1 MFLFRNI
8 IKTKPLRLCLF
19 TLTLNVI
26 FPRVIY
32 VSKRSLFLTFPQQIS
47 ACTKVSQIFQKS
59 GSHLKILRVRC
70 VTKSNFPTEGPQILG
85 ATVRKIWLQRAES
98 SNKLSAFQNRIIY
111 FIIMGVLSS
120 LRILVHVYRQHFF
133 MGFSIARS

>member
-70 VTKSNFPTEGPQILG
+70 VTKSNFPTEGPQISG
-85 ATVRKIWLQRAES
+85 ATLRKVLALASRVEQQAVSLSKPDYLFYNYWSFVKFKNAGTCIPPAFLYGLQHS
-98 SNKLSAFQNRIIY
+98 
-111 FIIMGVLSS
+111 
-120 LRILVHVYRQHFF
+120 
-133 MGFSIARS
+133 